1 MPCSFW
7 SVSGRHRH
15 LPGVIAKVGPR
26 VPLLHSLLSQPCAQ
40 TQRPTQPKYFCS
52 RRSPDAT
59 ARLSVSLYEIL
70 QTPCRAAA
78 SPLSALC
85 DGLGFEHKEDSD
97 GSTTVPQGA
106 DATPIQP
113 QSGAPAKCSFTIAY
127 KLSTE
132 KVKSSGPES
141 IGPERPLSGLPAP
154 GPVHSPFRITL
165 ENNGKTQPQPDGENS
180 SVRANGGGGGIR
192 THGTVPRSLS

>member
-26 VPLLHSLLSQPCAQ
+26 VPLLHSLLSQPRAQ
-40 TQRPTQPKYFCS
+40 TQRPTQSKYFCS

-59 ARLSVSLYEIL
+59 ARLSVSLYEIP
-70 QTPCRAAA
+70 QTPCRTC
-78 SPLSALC
+78 SELLSALC
-85 DGLGFEHKEDSD
+85 DGLGFECEEDSD
-97 GSTTVPQGA
+97 SSTTAPQGA

-113 QSGAPAKCSFTIAY
+113 QSRDPAKCSFTIPY
-127 KLSTE
+127 KLSAE
-132 KVKSSGPES
+132 MVKSSGPES

-154 GPVHSPFRITL
+154 SPVHSTFRITL

-180 SVRANGGGGGIR
+180 SVRANGGPPQVMTR
-192 THGTVPRSLS
+192 TTFTP